1 MFLREAKAPI
11 FRAGFLQR
19 FQVPAAEKRLHLPV
33 ATIRPTECT
42 GGPSL
47 SGASAMH
54 HIQPPSKVQ
63 HTYAEQGFAV
73 HVWPFQST
81 DDRKGARRWRFI
93 CFTLCECTGNVGQ
106 RQAAR
111 TDPLQARPCR
121 VKPLEPLRLSLSQ
134 APPRQTRRRQIAMMV
149 YVNSCQEDMMQIMIP
164 SEPQN

>member
-1 MFLREAKAPI
+1 MFIWEASI

-19 FQVPAAEKRLHLPV
+19 FLVPATAKQLHLPV
-33 ATIRPTECT
+33 AMIRPTECT

-63 HTYAEQGFAV
+63 HTYAEQGYV
-73 HVWPFQST
+73 VG
-81 DDRKGARRWRFI
+81 RKGARRWRFV

-111 TDPLQARPCR
+111 TDPLQPRPCR
-121 VKPLEPLRLSLSQ
+121 VKPLQPLRLSLSL

-149 YVNSCQEDMMQIMIP
+149 YVNSRQEDMMQIKIP